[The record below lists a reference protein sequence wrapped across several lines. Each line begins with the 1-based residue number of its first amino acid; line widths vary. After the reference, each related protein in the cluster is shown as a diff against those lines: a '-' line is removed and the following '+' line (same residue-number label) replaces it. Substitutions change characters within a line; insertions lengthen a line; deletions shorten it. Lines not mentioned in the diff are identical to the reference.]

1 MRTQMSP
8 AGRLAKVSCSPF
20 QSELCFSQLCQ
31 SLIVSILVS
40 SESAVSIVA
49 LTRPA
54 TFLNNSSHLFSA
66 AFPQPLLHCSV
77 LFSRYPCEFT
87 LAETKDGSMLSSVLL
102 PSRHSLC
109 LCGWCWLASWMSKLP
124 IRLSDIPRTG
134 TGIQPSNISVSV
146 PLTLS

>member
-1 MRTQMSP
+1 MEVKHFAVRTQMSP

-54 TFLNNSSHLFSA
+54 MLPCFLIIAHIYFVQLFHSLYMHCSGLSSH
-66 AFPQPLLHCSV
+66 
-77 LFSRYPCEFT
+77 YPCEFT

-102 PSRHSLC
+102 PSRHS
-109 LCGWCWLASWMSKLP
+109 
-124 IRLSDIPRTG
+124 
-134 TGIQPSNISVSV
+134 VSV
-146 PLTLS
+146 WMVLAGQLDEEITY

>member
-1 MRTQMSP
+1 MEVKHFAVRTQMSP

-54 TFLNNSSHLFSA
+54 MLLCFLIIAHIYLVQLFHSLSMHYSILSSH
-66 AFPQPLLHCSV
+66 
-77 LFSRYPCEFT
+77 YPCEFT
-87 LAETKDGSMLSSVLL
+87 LAETKDDSMLSSVLP

-109 LCGWCWLASWMSKLP
+109 LCGWCWLTSWMRKLP
-124 IRLSDIPRTG
+124 I
-134 TGIQPSNISVSV
+134 
-146 PLTLS
+146 